1 MNEEQSLASGIS
13 ILVSVIAFTVWCYW
27 DSIKEFFGVRR
38 EVIRLENTVDQLG
51 TELER
56 KAQEIWCAEQ
66 AEQDSA
72 RMYKELRAQLMQVR
86 VSQSTTQRAGWEV
99 MCFIPEEA
107 LRMMPENYIL
117 DKVARELVRLAR
129 EGIIRVRANGTCCAL
144 VFEPLNLKEPARA
157 PRFVQALWD
166 QGGKFK
172 LSEKCWDQRSNE
184 QRARNA
190 SGVEGFGV

>member
-72 RMYKELRAQLMQVR
+72 RM
-86 VSQSTTQRAGWEV
+86 
-99 MCFIPEEA
+99 
-107 LRMMPENYIL
+107 
-117 DKVARELVRLAR
+117 
-129 EGIIRVRANGTCCAL
+129 
-144 VFEPLNLKEPARA
+144 
-157 PRFVQALWD
+157 
-166 QGGKFK
+166 
-172 LSEKCWDQRSNE
+172 
-184 QRARNA
+184 
-190 SGVEGFGV
+190 

>member
-1 MNEEQSLASGIS
+1 
-13 ILVSVIAFTVWCYW
+13 
-27 DSIKEFFGVRR
+27 
-38 EVIRLENTVDQLG
+38 
-51 TELER
+51 
-56 KAQEIWCAEQ
+56 
-66 AEQDSA
+66 
-72 RMYKELRAQLMQVR
+72 MQVR

>member
-1 MNEEQSLASGIS
+1 
-13 ILVSVIAFTVWCYW
+13 
-27 DSIKEFFGVRR
+27 
-38 EVIRLENTVDQLG
+38 VDQLG